1 VAHGTKSQTPLDE
14 PTDDARPELDVVVGG
29 PETDADAPSIASVA
43 SLEPALWK
51 RLADAKDIGD
61 VARAWLALQC
71 QMIEGAT
78 RGIILLAG
86 SEANRFEAVGFW
98 PEGSGRLP
106 ALAEVAEVALRERR
120 SLANP
125 ERGLGVDGISTVHV
139 ALPIMLEG
147 DVEGA
152 AAISVRGNRA
162 EDGRAALRQLQW
174 GSAWIRDRLRQIRGD
189 AQQRLLTRSRTAL
202 ELLGGALD
210 HEGFD
215 AAAMATVTGL
225 ALHTQCSRVSLGF
238 RDTKH
243 STTVKVISHTAQFGQ
258 QMNLI
263 RCLGA
268 AMDEALD
275 QRSVIL
281 YPNAEEPLATA
292 AHAELSHTQNDGQVL
307 TIPLLVGEHFVGA
320 ITFERQAGVPFEPAT
335 IELLEHVTAVT
346 GPILEEKRRNGRWI
360 GFKIIESAQLQL
372 TQLIGPGHIL
382 RKLIVGA
389 LAVAVLLL
397 TFVHVTYRVDADA
410 RIEGLVRR
418 AVVAP
423 YDGFI
428 KEADARA
435 GDKVEAGQVLATL
448 EDRDLLLERLKWV
461 TERQQHMFEYDKAL
475 ATRQPATINVVHAQ
489 IDQDDA
495 QIKLLDEQLARIKLR
510 SSIAG
515 LVISGDLSQ
524 MIGASVQRGQLLF
537 EVAPLDSYRV
547 ILGVDE
553 REIGRVEVGQKG
565 DLIVSA
571 LPNETLT
578 FQVDKITPIADAQAG
593 RNVFRVEGRLT
604 DNAERLRPGMEGI
617 GKIEI
622 GRRNL
627 AWVWFHPVI
636 DWLRIWSWHWLP

>member
-1 VAHGTKSQTPLDE
+1 VARGTKSQPPLDE
-14 PTDDARPELDVVVGG
+14 PTDGTRPDDVTAGG
-29 PETDADAPSIASVA
+29 PEAEADHSSVASVA

-51 RLADAKDIGD
+51 RLTDAKDIGD

-71 QMIEGAT
+71 QMIDGAA
-78 RGIILLAG
+78 RGIILLASG
-86 SEANRFEAVGFW
+86 EPNRFEAAGSW
-98 PEGSGRLP
+98 PEGWGRLP
-106 ALAEVAEVALRERR
+106 ALAEVAEIALREQR
-120 SLANP
+120 SLASP
-125 ERGLGVDGISTVHV
+125 ERAPGADGTSTVYV
-139 ALPIMLEG
+139 AVPIMLEG

-152 AAISVRGNRA
+152 VAISVRGSRA
-162 EDGRAALRQLQW
+162 EDGRQPLRQLQW
-174 GSAWIRDRLRQIRGD
+174 GAAWIRDRLRQVRSD
-189 AQQRLLTRSRTAL
+189 AQQRLLARSRTAL

-215 AAAMATVTGL
+215 AAAMATVTRL
-225 ALHTQCSRVSLGF
+225 ALRAQCSRVSLGF
-238 RDTKH
+238 RDNKH

-281 YPNAEEPLATA
+281 YPSADEPLATA

-307 TIPLLVGEHFVGA
+307 TIPLLVGEHFAGA
-320 ITFERQAGVPFEPAT
+320 ITFERPAGVPFEPAA
-335 IELLEHVTAVT
+335 IELLEHVTAVI

-360 GFKIIESAQLQL
+360 VFKVIESAQLQL
-372 TQLIGPGHIL
+372 TRLLGPGHIP
-382 RKLIVGA
+382 RKLIAG
-389 LAVAVLLL
+389 AVAVALLLL

-428 KEADARA
+428 KEANARA
-435 GDKVEAGQVLATL
+435 GDKVEEGQILATL

-461 TERQQHMFEYDKAL
+461 TERQQHVVEYDKAL
-475 ATRQPATINVVHAQ
+475 ATHQLATINVVHAQ
-489 IDQDDA
+489 IDQADA
-495 QIKLLDEQLARIKLR
+495 QVKLLDEQLARIKLR

-524 MIGASVQRGQLLF
+524 MIGAAVQRGQLLF
-537 EVAPLDSYRV
+537 EVAPLDAYRV

-553 REIGRVEVGQKG
+553 REIGRIEVGQRG
-565 DLIVSA
+565 ELIVSA
-571 LPNETLT
+571 LPNEILT
-578 FQVDKITPIADAQAG
+578 FTVDKITPIADAQSG

-604 DNAERLRPGMEGI
+604 ENTEQLRPGMEGI

-636 DWLRIWSWHWLP
+636 DELRIWSWHWLP

>member
-1 VAHGTKSQTPLDE
+1 VARVTKNRTPLDE
-14 PTDDARPELDVVVGG
+14 PTEDVRPSDAAIG
-29 PETDADAPSIASVA
+29 PDTDGSSVASVA

-51 RLADAKDIGD
+51 RLADAGNLTD
-61 VARAWLALQC
+61 VAQAWLALQC
-71 QMIEGAT
+71 QMIENVT

-86 SEANRFEAVGFW
+86 SEHNRFDAAGVW
-98 PEGSGRLP
+98 PEGSGRSP
-106 ALAEVAEVALRERR
+106 ALAQAAEIALRERR
-120 SLANP
+120 GLATP
-125 ERGLGVDGISTVHV
+125 DSSPAVDGSSTVHV
-139 ALPIMLEG
+139 TIPILLEG
-147 DVEGA
+147 EIEGA
-152 AAISVRGNRA
+152 VAISVRGSRA
-162 EDGRAALRQLQW
+162 EDGRQALRQLQW
-174 GSAWIRDRLRQIRGD
+174 GTAWIRDRLRKGRSE
-189 AQQRLLTRSRTAL
+189 AQQQLLDRSRTAL

-225 ALHTQCSRVSLGF
+225 ALRVPCSRVSLGF

-275 QRSVIL
+275 QRSMIL
-281 YPNAEEPLATA
+281 YPNVDEPLATA
-292 AHAELSHTQNDGQVL
+292 AHAELSHAQNDGQIL
-307 TIPLLVGEHFVGA
+307 TIPLLVGEHFAGA
-320 ITFERQAGVPFEPAT
+320 MTFERPAGVPFEPAT
-335 IELLEHVTAVT
+335 TELLEHVTAII
-346 GPILEEKRRNGRWI
+346 GPVLEEKRRNGRWI
-360 GFKIIESAQLQL
+360 GFKVFESAQLQL
-372 TQLIGPGHIL
+372 TRLIGPGHIL
-382 RKLIVGA
+382 RKLIA
-389 LAVAVLLL
+389 SAAIIAILLL
-397 TFVHVTYRVDADA
+397 TFVHITYRVDADA
-410 RIEGLVRR
+410 KIEGLVRR
-418 AVVAP
+418 AIVAP

-428 KEADARA
+428 KEANARA
-435 GDKVEAGQVLATL
+435 GDTVEEGQVLATL

-475 ATRQPATINVVHAQ
+475 ATRQPATINVARAQ
-489 IDQDDA
+489 VEQADA

-515 LVISGDLSQ
+515 LVVTGDLSQ

-537 EVAPLDSYRV
+537 EVAPLESYRV

-565 DLIVSA
+565 DLVVSA

-578 FQVDKITPIADAQAG
+578 FKVDKITPIADAQSG
-593 RNVFRVEGRLT
+593 RNIFRVEGRLA
-604 DNAERLRPGMEGI
+604 DNPEHLRPGMEGI

-627 AWVWFHPVI
+627 AWIWFHPMI